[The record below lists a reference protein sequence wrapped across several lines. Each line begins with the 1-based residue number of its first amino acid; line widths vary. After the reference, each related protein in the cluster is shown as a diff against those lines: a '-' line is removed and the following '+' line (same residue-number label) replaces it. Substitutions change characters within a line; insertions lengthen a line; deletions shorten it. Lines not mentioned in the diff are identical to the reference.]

1 MIRLVGSL
9 LTLARADAGQITI
22 ARDRVDLSDLVSTT
36 VKHVR
41 PLADR
46 KELTL
51 SIEPG
56 PIAILEAD
64 EDLLLQL
71 LLSLLDNALK
81 YTPPRGEVSV
91 GWRADA
97 SEIELRVRDTGVGIP
112 GEHLS
117 HILDHFYR
125 VDSAR
130 NRVDGGSGTGPV
142 HLPLDCGSPR
152 RLYLRRKR
160 PWPRVDVHR
169 DAALLRW
176 LDGQQA
182 EDESKMVSKG
192 QPVNIPAGREPF
204 LTDPSWQLHVGI
216 LDLHKA

>member
-130 NRVDGGSGTGPV
+130 NRVDGGGE
-142 HLPLDCGSPR
+142 
-152 RLYLRRKR
+152 
-160 PWPRVDVHR
+160 R
-169 DAALLRW
+169 DWACPSTAGLWKPTAALSPPKAPL
-176 LDGQQA
+176 A
-182 EDESKMVSKG
+182 KG
-192 QPVNIPAGREPF
+192 RR
-204 LTDPSWQLHVGI
+204 SS
-216 LDLHKA
+216 